1 MEGVDS
7 INKRE
12 TGIQYEQVAADFLQ
26 SRGYNIL
33 KQNYYCRYGEIDI
46 IAEENGYTVFIEVK
60 YRKNTMSGSPE
71 SAVNGIKRKHI
82 RQAAL
87 DFLINSY
94 GTEEIPCRFDIVA
107 ITGNQIN
114 LIKDAF

>member
-12 TGIQYEQVAADFLQ
+12 TGIQYEQAAADFLKCK
-26 SRGYNIL
+26 GYNIL

-46 IAEENGYTVFIEVK
+46 IAEEGGYIVFIEVK

-71 SAVNGIKRKHI
+71 SAVNGIKRQHI
-82 RQAAL
+82 RQVAL

-107 ITGNQIN
+107 ITGKQIH

>member
-1 MEGVDS
+1 
-7 INKRE
+7 
-12 TGIQYEQVAADFLQ
+12 
-26 SRGYNIL
+26 
-33 KQNYYCRYGEIDI
+33 
-46 IAEENGYTVFIEVK
+46 
-60 YRKNTMSGSPE
+60 MSGSPE

-94 GTEEIPCRFDIVA
+94 GTEEIPCRFDVVA

>member
-1 MEGVDS
+1 MDS

-12 TGIQYEQVAADFLQ
+12 TGREYEQRAAVFLHGM
-26 SRGYNIL
+26 GYKII

-46 IAEENGYTVFIEVK
+46 IAEEGGYIIFVEVK
-60 YRKNTMSGSPE
+60 YRKNGTKGSPE
-71 SAVNGIKRKHI
+71 EAVNRIKRQHI

-87 DFLINSY
+87 DFLVKNY
-94 GTEEIPCRFDIVA
+94 GTEEVLCRFDIVA
-107 ITGNQIN
+107 ITGKQIH

>member
-1 MEGVDS
+1 MEGVDG

-12 TGIQYEQVAADFLQ
+12 TGTQYEKVAAEFL
-26 SRGYNIL
+26 RGKGYNIL
-33 KQNYYCRYGEIDI
+33 MQNYYCRYGEIDI

-60 YRKNTMSGSPE
+60 YRKNTVSGSPE
-71 SAVNGIKRKHI
+71 SAVNSIKIQHI
-82 RQAAL
+82 RKAAL
-87 DFLINSY
+87 DFITSSY

-107 ITGNQIN
+107 ITGNQIH

>member
-1 MEGVDS
+1 MENACQCFLLS
-7 INKRE
+7 I
-12 TGIQYEQVAADFLQ
+12 TLPF
-26 SRGYNIL
+26 IL
-33 KQNYYCRYGEIDI
+33 SIVSTKTRTSATTQNYYCRYGEIDI

-94 GTEEIPCRFDIVA
+94 GTEEIPCRFDVVA

>member
-1 MEGVDS
+1 M
-7 INKRE
+7 
-12 TGIQYEQVAADFLQ
+12 AADFLKD
-26 SRGYNIL
+26 RGYNIL

-46 IAEENGYTVFIEVK
+46 IAEESGYTVFIEVK

-71 SAVNGIKRKHI
+71 SAVNSIKRQRI
-82 RQAAL
+82 RQTAL
-87 DFLINSY
+87 DFITTSY

-107 ITGNQIN
+107 ITGNQIH